1 MQDRGHG
8 VKGPV
13 QDDELGASLV
23 RTLEVEVGEG
33 GGGAD
38 TAAVIRRLMESMC
51 EAGSRCL
58 DSHRRSHLSH
68 GGVVGLVGVQLVLDQ
83 LGQGGVI
90 LVLADTPTDGQM
102 DRLAG
107 GVCWSNTQHSR
118 VCSQRGEEERKT
130 DAVGEEHRAGS
141 TGAAVSIV

>member
-23 RTLEVEVGEG
+23 RTLEAGAG

-38 TAAVIRRLMESMC
+38 TAAVIRRLMESMY

-58 DSHRRSHLSH
+58 DSRRRSHLSH

-83 LGQGGVI
+83 LGQGGVV
-90 LVLADTPTDGQM
+90 LVLADARTDGRTNRRR
-102 DRLAG
+102 DRWTDWQE
-107 GVCWSNTQHSR
+107 VFEMR
-118 VCSQRGEEERKT
+118 RGEKNR
-130 DAVGEEHRAGS
+130 RS
-141 TGAAVSIV
+141 R